1 MTFLLLSA
9 AALAAYYYLRCP
21 RTPGGGA
28 GASAAA
34 RARQLRT
41 PSVRIAEAL
50 NIPTQRGQEAGRYA
64 VAAEA
69 EKRTAARI
77 NPLRR
82 EGWVVLHDLALP
94 SGRANVDHLAISP
107 SGVVIVLDTKRWSAR
122 YPAPVRARGGR
133 LLHGDRD
140 VTDRLRGLRHETSTV
155 SRILGVQAIPLV
167 VMDGARIEGG
177 ELTYDGIRIIP
188 AERAPAVLRSIGST
202 RTSRDA
208 QALAALATSHFP
220 PYTRKHNR

>member
-1 MTFLLLSA
+1 MTTLLV
-9 AALAAYYYLRCP
+9 LAAIAAWLYYRRP
-21 RTPGGGA
+21 QRRTPGA
-28 GASAAA
+28 GASAEA

-41 PSVRIAEAL
+41 PAVRIASAIG
-50 NIPTQRGQEAGRYA
+50 IPTQRGQEAGRYA

-69 EKRTAARI
+69 EKRTADRI
-77 NPLRR
+77 DPLRR

-177 ELTYDGIRIIP
+177 ELVFDGIRIVP
-188 AERAPAVLRSIGST
+188 AERAPAVLRSIGSA

-208 QALAALATSHFP
+208 RALADAAARHFP
-220 PYTRKHNR
+220 PYTRKHR